1 MNEPRTTKSTKVDAN
16 RAARAWG
23 ASLAALGAVLVVGS
37 NAHADPPQL
46 PQEAFTA
53 CEGKSEG
60 DACSVTFREH
70 TIEGTCATGP
80 EGGKLHCRPSGPPP
94 SH

>member
-1 MNEPRTTKSTKVDAN
+1 MNESSRIAEPSST
-16 RAARAWG
+16 RGTRI
-23 ASLAALGAVLVVGS
+23 LAAGSVALAITVVVS
-37 NAHADPPQL
+37 TASADPPPL

-53 CEGKSEG
+53 CEGKASG

-70 TIEGTCATGP
+70 TMEGTCTAGP

-94 SH
+94 GH